1 MPTYAVVTM
10 NMASRDWTASYLQPA
25 RELMAKHGG
34 RYFIPVGQFERIE
47 GEHTPTAVTVL
58 EFPSREAF
66 FAFYNDPA
74 YEPLKKVRLANT
86 VGSMYLIDSDGPV
99 DPLSLS

>member
-10 NMASRDWTASYLQPA
+10 SMDSRAWTESYLQPA

-34 RYFIPVGQFERIE
+34 RYFIPVGPFERIE
-47 GEHTPTAVTVL
+47 GEITPAAVTVL

-66 FAFYNDPA
+66 FAFYNDPD
-74 YEPLKKVRLANT
+74 YEPHKQNRLANT
-86 VGSMYLIDSDGPV
+86 TGSMFLIDSDGPV
-99 DPLSLS
+99 DPLSV